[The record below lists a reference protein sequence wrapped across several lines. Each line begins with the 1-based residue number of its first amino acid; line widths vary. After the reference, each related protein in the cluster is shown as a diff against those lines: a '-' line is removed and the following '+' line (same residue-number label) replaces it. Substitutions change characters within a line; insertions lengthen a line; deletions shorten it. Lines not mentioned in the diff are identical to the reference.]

1 MAAGGRVAVDEVT
14 RGSCEIVGSIVV
26 TGLTRGWVEGD
37 EVFLD
42 TIEREIAQ
50 GGSHHCTVKIS
61 ERRQPLRS
69 EHQELE
75 NIKSDIMDLH

>member
-1 MAAGGRVAVDEVT
+1 MAAGGRVAIDEVT
-14 RGSCEIVGSIVV
+14 RGSCEVVGSIVV

-50 GGSHHCTVKIS
+50 GGGHHRAVKVS
-61 ERRQPLRS
+61 KRRQPLRS
-69 EHQELE
+69 DHQGLE
-75 NIKSDIMDLH
+75 IIKGDIFDLH